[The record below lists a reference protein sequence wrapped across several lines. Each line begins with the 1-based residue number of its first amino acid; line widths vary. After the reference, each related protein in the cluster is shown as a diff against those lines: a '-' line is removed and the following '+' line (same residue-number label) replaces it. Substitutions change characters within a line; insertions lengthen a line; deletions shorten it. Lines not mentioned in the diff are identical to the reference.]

1 MPRRDN
7 FDPAESGYIEV
18 PERVAQFYELYP
30 EGRIASSPPIV
41 VMIEGDTGK
50 HLELLPSDDG
60 GEAWM
65 LVDGPDTDGGFFVRH
80 QTYIQVTT
88 TVWRTPDDPSPCVG
102 SAWELYPGRTP
113 YTKESEA
120 MNAET
125 SAVGRALWAAGIE
138 ARRGAASAED
148 VEKALVAEVDRELA
162 SRRPQQQQREPQARP
177 ITKGQLTKLAIV
189 FGEAGIE
196 EREQRLA
203 IAAALVGREV
213 ASSKEL
219 TTREASQLIEVLV
232 DVATNRRGWLTDEAG
247 AVIGVSERVQPA
259 STNGDDDADVSTG
272 Y

>member
-1 MPRRDN
+1 
-7 FDPAESGYIEV
+7 
-18 PERVAQFYELYP
+18 
-30 EGRIASSPPIV
+30 
-41 VMIEGDTGK
+41 
-50 HLELLPSDDG
+50 
-60 GEAWM
+60 
-65 LVDGPDTDGGFFVRH
+65 
-80 QTYIQVTT
+80 
-88 TVWRTPDDPSPCVG
+88 
-102 SAWELYPGRTP
+102 
-113 YTKESEA
+113 

-162 SRRPQQQQREPQARP
+162 SRRPEQQQREPQARP